1 MGGAGKGPLFPPH
14 PFFKGK
20 ALGTRLYV
28 KSCNTY
34 FFFRRDHKVKVT
46 YYCEETAYVV
56 GRERWEKGCTHIPP
70 FFSRFVN
77 FFGGGGGE
85 GAIFALAISG
95 QLKRYLSPSHLHLRY
110 FLVSRAL
117 ARNLLYLGLLLLTSL
132 KLQPCRPF

>member
-1 MGGAGKGPLFPPH
+1 MGEGMH
-14 PFFKGK
+14 
-20 ALGTRLYV
+20 
-28 KSCNTY
+28 TY
-34 FFFRRDHKVKVT
+34 S
-46 YYCEETAYVV
+46 
-56 GRERWEKGCTHIPP
+56 P

-77 FFGGGGGE
+77 FFWGGGE

-132 KLQPCRPF
+132 KLQSCRPF